1 LFIEKYQKIKM
12 KNMNED
18 KGIHEDNTQAPTEQ
32 SQPPNEVTQT
42 SPKTQGS
49 KDMDTEHP
57 DAQPSNEITQQ
68 NHQANEHEEMDTDH
82 QKAPEGVP
90 FN

>member
-1 LFIEKYQKIKM
+1 
-12 KNMNED
+12 
-18 KGIHEDNTQAPTEQ
+18 
-32 SQPPNEVTQT
+32 
-42 SPKTQGS
+42 
-49 KDMDTEHP
+49 MDTEHP

-68 NHQANEHEEMDTDH
+68 NPQANEHEEMDTDH